1 MSAAGLIESFRR
13 RELSPVEVA
22 EDTLARID
30 AAEPRVNAF
39 VTLTPDLALEQ
50 AAAAE
55 RAHAGGTA
63 GPLAGVPVAIKDLVD
78 VAGVPTSMGSL
89 VHQGEVAETDSPLV
103 ARIRAAGAVMVGKTT
118 TSEYGWK
125 GESGNRVNGPA
136 HNPWR
141 HGLTAGGSSGGAAA
155 AVAAGVVRMAHGGD
169 GAGSIRI
176 PSSFCGVFGLKPTV
190 GLVPAVAGSGL
201 SAQGPI
207 ARTVSDAALL
217 LDAMAGTTHSASL
230 DAGVDGVRAAWSAD
244 LGYAAVEAEVLDV
257 AAAAARRL
265 PELGLVLED
274 ADPGLDDPWPIVDRI
289 WAWNQA
295 QDEDP
300 AKRDLADP
308 GRWDVVEQ
316 GMRMTE
322 ADLVAAHEERAG
334 YTAGMDAF
342 FERYDL
348 LVTPTLPCPP
358 FRAGADQPGW
368 VAGRP
373 TEYLS
378 WTAFTY
384 PFNVTGQPAASVPCG
399 FDGGGLPVGLQIVG
413 RRGEDALVLR
423 AARAFERAFPWSYEG
438 LDLQDAG
445 MHA

>member
-1 MSAAGLIESFRR
+1 MTAAGLIESFRR
-13 RELSPVEVA
+13 RERSPVEVA
-22 EDTLARID
+22 QEALGRID
-30 AAEPRVNAF
+30 AVGARLNAF
-39 VTLTPDLALEQ
+39 VTRTADLALEQ
-50 AAAAE
+50 AAAADS
-55 RAHAGGTA
+55 AHAAGTA
-63 GPLAGVPVAIKDLVD
+63 GPLAGIPVAIKDLVD
-78 VAGVPTSMGSL
+78 IAGVPTSMGSL
-89 VHQGEVAETDSPLV
+89 VHKDEVARADSPLV
-103 ARIRAAGAVMVGKTT
+103 ARIRAAGAVMIGKTT

-141 HGLTAGGSSGGAAA
+141 HGLTAGGSSGGSAA
-155 AVAAGVVRMAHGGD
+155 AVAAGVVRMAQGGD

-176 PSSFCGVFGLKPTV
+176 PASFCGVFGLKPTV
-190 GLVPAVAGSGL
+190 GLVPTVPGSGL

-207 ARTVSDAALL
+207 ARTVADAALL
-217 LDAMAGTTHSASL
+217 LDVMAATSHSASL
-230 DAGVDGVRAAWSAD
+230 EEGVEGVRAAWSAD
-244 LGYAAVEAEVLDV
+244 LGYAAVEADVLDV

-265 PELGLVLED
+265 PELGLRLED
-274 ADPGLDDPWPIVDRI
+274 ADPGLDDPWPIVDPI

-308 GRWDVVEQ
+308 GRWEVVER
-316 GMRMTE
+316 GLRMTA
-322 ADLVAAHEERAG
+322 ADHAAALEEKAR
-334 YTAGMDAF
+334 YTAAMDAF
-342 FERYDL
+342 FEHHDL
-348 LVTPTLPCPP
+348 LVTPTMPCPP

-399 FDGGGLPVGLQIVG
+399 RDSDGLPVGLQIVG

-423 AARAFERAFPWSYEG
+423 AARAFERAFPWSYHG
-438 LDLQDAG
+438 LDLV
-445 MHA
+445 

>member
-1 MSAAGLIESFRR
+1 M
-13 RELSPVEVA
+13 
-22 EDTLARID
+22 
-30 AAEPRVNAF
+30 NAF
-39 VTLTPDLALEQ
+39 VTVTADLALAQ
-50 AAAAE
+50 AAAVD
-55 RAHAGGTA
+55 GGALT

-89 VHQGEVAETDSPLV
+89 VHQGRIADVDAPLV
-103 ARIRAAGAVMVGKTT
+103 ARIRAAGAVIVGKTT

-141 HGLTAGGSSGGAAA
+141 HGLTAGGSSGGSAA
-155 AVAAGVVRMAHGGD
+155 AVAAGVVRMAQGGD

-176 PSSFCGVFGLKPTV
+176 PASFCGVFGLKPTA
-190 GLVPAVAGSGL
+190 GLVPAPAGSGL

-207 ARTVSDAALL
+207 ARTVADGALL
-217 LDAMAGTTHSASL
+217 LDVMAGTSL
-230 DAGVDGVRAAWSAD
+230 SGAVEEGVAGVRAAWSAD
-244 LGYAAVEAEVLDV
+244 LGYAAVEAGVLEV

-265 PELGLVLED
+265 PELGPVLED
-274 ADPGLDDPWPIVDRI
+274 ADPGLEDPWPIVDPI
-289 WAWNQA
+289 WAWTQA

-300 AKRDLADP
+300 EKRDLADP
-308 GRWDVVEQ
+308 GRWQVVER
-316 GMRMTE
+316 GLRMTE
-322 ADLVAAHEERAG
+322 ADHAAALERRARYTVA
-334 YTAGMDAF
+334 MDAF
-342 FERYDL
+342 FGDHDL
-348 LVTPTLPCPP
+348 LVTPTMPCPP

-399 FDGGGLPVGLQIVG
+399 RDRDGLPVGLQIVG

-423 AARAFERAFPWSYEG
+423 AARAFERAFPWSYDG
-438 LDLQDAG
+438 LDLVDNAAG
-445 MHA
+445 

>member
-1 MSAAGLIESFRR
+1 MSTAGLLESFRR
-13 RELSPVEVA
+13 RECSPVELA
-22 EDTLARID
+22 RETLGRID
-30 AAEPRVNAF
+30 AVDARVNAF
-39 VTLTPDLALEQ
+39 VTRTHDLALEQ

-55 RAHAGGTA
+55 HAYGAGMA

-89 VHQGEVAETDSPLV
+89 VHQGRTAAADSPLV
-103 ARIRAAGAVMVGKTT
+103 ARIRAAGAVIVGKTT

-141 HGLTAGGSSGGAAA
+141 HGLTAGGSSGGSAA
-155 AVAAGVVRMAHGGD
+155 AVAAGVVPMAQGGD

-190 GLVPAVAGSGL
+190 GLVPAAASSGL
-201 SAQGPI
+201 SAQGAI
-207 ARTVSDAALL
+207 ARTVADAAML
-217 LDAMAGTTHSASL
+217 LDVMAGTSL
-230 DAGVDGVRAAWSAD
+230 SPSLEEGVEGVRAAWSAD
-244 LGYAAVEAEVLDV
+244 LGYAAVEADVLEV

-265 PELGLVLED
+265 PELGIVLKD
-274 ADPGLDDPWPIVDRI
+274 ADPGLDDPWPIVDPI
-289 WAWNQA
+289 WAWAQA
-295 QDEDP
+295 QGEDP
-300 AKRDLADP
+300 EKRDLADP
-308 GRWDVVEQ
+308 GRWQVVER
-316 GMRMTE
+316 GLRMTE
-322 ADLVAAHEERAG
+322 ADHAAALGERAR
-334 YTAGMDAF
+334 YTAAMDAF
-342 FERYDL
+342 FAGHDL
-348 LVTPTLPCPP
+348 LITPTMPCPP

-399 FDGGGLPVGLQIVG
+399 RDRDGLPVGLQIVG
-413 RRGEDALVLR
+413 RRREDALVLR
-423 AARAFERAFPWSYEG
+423 AARAFERAFPWSYDE
-438 LDLQDAG
+438 LDLV
-445 MHA
+445 

>member
-1 MSAAGLIESFRR
+1 MSAAGLT
-13 RELSPVEVA
+13 RE
-22 EDTLARID
+22 TLARIE
-30 AAEPRVNAF
+30 ATEPAVNAF
-39 VTLTPDLALEQ
+39 VTVTADLALEQ
-50 AAAAE
+50 AALAD
-55 RAHAGGTA
+55 AGGA
-63 GPLAGVPVAIKDLVD
+63 GGPLAGIPVAIKDLVD

-89 VHQGEVAETDSPLV
+89 VHQGRVADADSPLV
-103 ARIRAAGAVMVGKTT
+103 ARIRAAGAAIVGKTT

-141 HGLTAGGSSGGAAA
+141 HGLTAGGSSGGSAA
-155 AVAAGVVRMAHGGD
+155 AVAAGVVRMAQGGD

-176 PSSFCGVFGLKPTV
+176 PASFCGVFGLKPTV
-190 GLVPAVAGSGL
+190 GLVPTVPGSGL

-207 ARTVSDAALL
+207 ARTVADAALL
-217 LDAMAGTTHSASL
+217 LDVMAATSYSASL
-230 DAGVDGVRAAWSAD
+230 EDGVEGVRAAWSAD
-244 LGYAAVEAEVLDV
+244 LGYAAVEADVLEV

-265 PELGLVLED
+265 SELGLQLED
-274 ADPGLDDPWPIVDRI
+274 ADPGLEDPWPIVDPI

-295 QDEDP
+295 QDEDL

-308 GRWDVVEQ
+308 GRWEVVER
-316 GMRMTE
+316 GLRMTA
-322 ADLVAAHEERAG
+322 ADHATALEEKAR
-334 YTAGMDAF
+334 YTAAMDAF
-342 FERYDL
+342 FERHHL
-348 LVTPTLPCPP
+348 LITPTMPCPP

-399 FDGGGLPVGLQIVG
+399 FTKDGLPIGLQIVG
-413 RRGEDALVLR
+413 RRFDDSTVLR
-423 AARAFERAFPWSYEG
+423 ASAAFERARPWAQHRPVLE
-438 LDLQDAG
+438 
-445 MHA
+445 

>member
-1 MSAAGLIESFRR
+1 MSAADLTRD
-13 RELSPVEVA
+13 A
-22 EDTLARID
+22 LARIE
-30 AAEPRVNAF
+30 ATEPALNAF
-39 VTLTPDLALEQ
+39 VTVTADLALKQ
-50 AAAAE
+50 AAAAD
-55 RAHAGGTA
+55 AGTA
-63 GPLAGVPVAIKDLVD
+63 GGPLAGVPVAIKDLVD

-89 VHQGEVAETDSPLV
+89 VHQGRVPDADSPLV
-103 ARIRAAGAVMVGKTT
+103 ARIRAAGAVMIGKTT

-141 HGLTAGGSSGGAAA
+141 HGLTAGGSSGGSAA
-155 AVAAGVVRMAHGGD
+155 AVAAGVVRMAQGGD

-176 PSSFCGVFGLKPTV
+176 PASFCGVFGLKPTV
-190 GLVPAVAGSGL
+190 GLVPTVPGSGL

-207 ARTVSDAALL
+207 ARTVADAALL
-217 LDAMAGTTHSASL
+217 LDVMAATSHSASL
-230 DAGVDGVRAAWSAD
+230 EEGVEGVRAAWSAD
-244 LGYAAVEAEVLDV
+244 LGYAAVEADVLDV

-265 PELGLVLED
+265 PELGLRLED
-274 ADPGLDDPWPIVDRI
+274 ADPGLDDPWPIVDPI

-308 GRWDVVEQ
+308 GRWEVVER
-316 GMRMTE
+316 GLRMTA
-322 ADLVAAHEERAG
+322 ADHAAALEEKAR
-334 YTAGMDAF
+334 YTAAMDAF
-342 FERYDL
+342 FERHDL
-348 LVTPTLPCPP
+348 LVTPTMPCPP

-399 FDGGGLPVGLQIVG
+399 RDSDGLPVGLQIVG

-423 AARAFERAFPWSYEG
+423 AARAFERAFPWSYDG
-438 LDLQDAG
+438 LDLV
-445 MHA
+445 

>member
-1 MSAAGLIESFRR
+1 VRAALDRLE
-13 RELSPVEVA
+13 
-22 EDTLARID
+22 
-30 AAEPRVNAF
+30 AAEPAINAF
-39 VTLTPDLALEQ
+39 VTVTRDLAITQ
-50 AAAAE
+50 AAAVDAG
-55 RAHAGGTA
+55 RANGR
-63 GPLAGVPVAIKDLVD
+63 LAGVPVAIKDLVD

-89 VHQGEVAETDSPLV
+89 VHKDDVAQADSPLV

-141 HGLTAGGSSGGAAA
+141 RGLTAGGSSGGSAA
-155 AVAAGVVRMAHGGD
+155 AVAAGVVRMAQGGD

-176 PSSFCGVFGLKPTV
+176 PASFCGVFGIKPTV
-190 GLVPAVAGSGL
+190 GLVPTAAGSGL

-207 ARTVSDAALL
+207 ARTVADAALL
-217 LDAMAGTTHSASL
+217 LDVMAATSLSESL
-230 DAGVDGVRAAWSAD
+230 DDGVQGVRAAWSSD
-244 LGYAAVEAEVLDV
+244 LGYAAVEAGVLEV

-265 PELGLVLED
+265 PDLGMELED
-274 ADPGLDDPWPIVDRI
+274 ADPGLADPWPIVDAI

-295 QDEDP
+295 QNEDP
-300 AKRDLADP
+300 AFADLADP
-308 GRWDVVEQ
+308 GRWHVVER
-316 GMRMTE
+316 GLRMAE
-322 ADLVAAHEERAG
+322 ADLADAHEARER

-342 FERYDL
+342 FQAYDL
-348 LVTPTLPCPP
+348 LVTPTMPCPP
-358 FRAGADQPGW
+358 FTAGADQPGW

-399 FDGGGLPVGLQIVG
+399 LDAEGLPVGLQLVG

-423 AARAFERAFPWSYEG
+423 AARAFERAFPWSYDGVG
-438 LDLQDAG
+438 LGERGA
-445 MHA
+445 HA

>member
-1 MSAAGLIESFRR
+1 MIEGFRS
-13 RELSPVEVA
+13 RERSPAEVA
-22 EDTLARID
+22 REALGRIEETE
-30 AAEPRVNAF
+30 ARVNAF
-39 VTLTPDLALEQ
+39 VTVTDDLARAQ
-50 AAAAE
+50 AVAAE
-55 RAHAGGTA
+55 RAYAVGTA
-63 GPLAGVPVAIKDLVD
+63 GALEGIPVAIKDLVD

-89 VHQGEVAETDSPLV
+89 VHQGRVVEADSPLV
-103 ARIRAAGAVMVGKTT
+103 ARIRAAGAVIVGKTT

-141 HGLTAGGSSGGAAA
+141 HGLTAGGSSGGSAA
-155 AVAAGVVRMAHGGD
+155 AVAAGVVRMAQGGD

-176 PSSFCGVFGLKPTV
+176 PASFCGVFGLKPTV
-190 GLVPAVAGSGL
+190 GVVPTVPGSGL

-207 ARTVSDAALL
+207 ARTVADAALL
-217 LDAMAGTTHSASL
+217 CDVMAATSHSASL
-230 DAGVDGVRAAWSAD
+230 DDGIDGVRAAWSAD
-244 LGYAAVEAEVLDV
+244 LGYAAVEADVLEV

-265 PELGLVLED
+265 PELGLELED
-274 ADPGLDDPWPIVDRI
+274 ADPGLDDPWPIVDAI

-308 GRWDVVEQ
+308 GRWEVVER
-316 GMRMTE
+316 GLRMTA
-322 ADLVAAHEERAG
+322 ADHAAALEEKAR
-334 YTAGMDAF
+334 YTAAMDAF
-342 FERYDL
+342 FERHDL
-348 LVTPTLPCPP
+348 LVTPTMPCPP

-399 FDGGGLPVGLQIVG
+399 RDSDGLPVGLQIVG

-423 AARAFERAFPWSYEG
+423 AARAFERAFPWSYDG
-438 LDLQDAG
+438 LDLV
-445 MHA
+445 

>member
-1 MSAAGLIESFRR
+1 VSAAGLIESFRR
-13 RELSPVEVA
+13 RERSPVEVA
-22 EDTLARID
+22 REALGVLEAVD
-30 AAEPRVNAF
+30 ARVNAF
-39 VTLTPDLALEQ
+39 VTRTPDLALEQ
-50 AAAAE
+50 AAAAG
-55 RAHAGGTA
+55 RAHAAGEA
-63 GPLAGVPVAIKDLVD
+63 GPLAGVPVAIKDLID

-89 VHQGEVAETDSPLV
+89 VHQGCVAEADSPLV
-103 ARIRAAGAVMVGKTT
+103 ARIRAAGAVIVGKTT

-141 HGLTAGGSSGGAAA
+141 HGLTAGGSSGGSAA
-155 AVAAGVVRMAHGGD
+155 AVAAGVVRMAQGGD

-190 GLVPAVAGSGL
+190 GLVPTVPGSGL

-217 LDAMAGTTHSASL
+217 LDVMAETSYAGDL
-230 DAGVDGVRAAWSAD
+230 DAGVAGMRAAWSAD
-244 LGYAAVEAEVLDV
+244 LGYAAVERDVLDV

-265 PELGLVLED
+265 RELGIAVED
-274 ADPGLDDPWPIVDRI
+274 ADPGLADPWPIVDAI

-308 GRWDVVEQ
+308 GRWEVVER
-316 GMRMTE
+316 GMRMHE
-322 ADLVAAHEERAG
+322 ADLAAAHDERTR
-334 YTAGMDAF
+334 YTAAMDGF
-342 FERYDL
+342 FEPYDL

-358 FRAGADQPGW
+358 FTAGADQPGW

-399 FDGGGLPVGLQIVG
+399 FDPDGLPVGLQIVG
-413 RRGEDALVLR
+413 RRGEDGLVLR
-423 AARAFERAFPWSYEG
+423 AARAFERAFPWSYDG
-438 LDLQDAG
+438 LDMVESTQDG
-445 MHA
+445 

>member
-1 MSAAGLIESFRR
+1 VHPGVAA
-13 RELSPVEVA
+13 RE
-22 EDTLARID
+22 ARAALGRLE
-30 AAEPRVNAF
+30 AAEPAVNAF
-39 VTLTPDLALEQ
+39 VTVTPDLALAQ
-50 AAAAE
+50 AEAVDAGAA
-55 RAHAGGTA
+55 T
-63 GPLAGVPVAIKDLVD
+63 GPLAGIPVAIKDLVD

-89 VHQGEVAETDSPLV
+89 VHQGRVAEADSPLV
-103 ARIRAAGAVMVGKTT
+103 ARIRAAGAVIVGKTT

-141 HGLTAGGSSGGAAA
+141 HGLTAGGSSGGSAA
-155 AVAAGVVRMAHGGD
+155 AVAAGVVRMAQGGD

-176 PSSFCGVFGLKPTV
+176 PASFCGVFGLKPTV
-190 GLVPAVAGSGL
+190 GLVPTVPGSGL

-207 ARTVSDAALL
+207 ARKVADAALL
-217 LDAMAGTTHSASL
+217 LDVMAATSYSASL
-230 DAGVDGVRAAWSAD
+230 DDGVEGVSAAWSAD
-244 LGYAAVEAEVLDV
+244 LGYAAVEADVLEV
-257 AAAAARRL
+257 AAATARRL
-265 PELGLVLED
+265 PELGLLLED
-274 ADPGLDDPWPIVDRI
+274 ADPGLDDPWPIVDPI

-308 GRWDVVEQ
+308 GRWEVVER
-316 GMRMTE
+316 GLRMTA
-322 ADLVAAHEERAG
+322 ADHAAALEGKARYA
-334 YTAGMDAF
+334 AAMDAF
-342 FERYDL
+342 FESHDL
-348 LVTPTLPCPP
+348 LITPTMPCPP

-399 FDGGGLPVGLQIVG
+399 RDSDGLPVGLQIVG
-413 RRGEDALVLR
+413 RRSEDALVLR
-423 AARAFERAFPWSYEG
+423 AARAFERAFPWSYDG
-438 LDLQDAG
+438 LDLV
-445 MHA
+445 

>member
-1 MSAAGLIESFRR
+1 VTTAGLIESFRR
-13 RELSPVEVA
+13 RERSPVEVA
-22 EDTLARID
+22 EETLARIEAVD
-30 AAEPRVNAF
+30 SRVNAF
-39 VTLTPDLALEQ
+39 VTPTPELALQQ

-55 RAHAGGTA
+55 QAHAAGAG
-63 GPLAGVPVAIKDLVD
+63 GPLAGVPVAIKDLVH

-89 VHQGEVAETDSPLV
+89 VHKDEVAAEDSPLV

-141 HGLTAGGSSGGAAA
+141 HGLTAGGSSGGSAA
-155 AVAAGVVRMAHGGD
+155 AVAAGVVRMAQGGD

-176 PSSFCGVFGLKPTV
+176 PSSFCGVFGLKPTL
-190 GLVPAVAGSGL
+190 GLVPTVPGSGL

-207 ARTVSDAALL
+207 ARTVADAALL
-217 LDAMAGTTHSASL
+217 LDVMAATSL
-230 DAGVDGVRAAWSAD
+230 SETLEDGVDGVRAAWSPD
-244 LGYAAVEAEVLDV
+244 LGYAAVERDVLDV

-265 PELGLVLED
+265 PELGIAVED
-274 ADPGLDDPWPIVDRI
+274 DHPDLADPWPIVDRI

-300 AKRDLADP
+300 ALAHLADP
-308 GRWDVVEQ
+308 GRWEVVEQ
-316 GMRMTE
+316 GMRMSE
-322 ADLVAAHEERAG
+322 ADHAAAQEERAG
-334 YTAGMDAF
+334 YAEAMDRF
-342 FERYDL
+342 FERHDL
-348 LVTPTLPCPP
+348 LVTPTMPCPP
-358 FRAGADQPGW
+358 FTAGADQPGW
-368 VAGRP
+368 VAGQP

-399 FDGGGLPVGLQIVG
+399 RDPEGLPVGLQIVG

-423 AARAFERAFPWSYEG
+423 AARAFERAFPWSFDG
-438 LDLQDAG
+438 LDLVG
-445 MHA
+445 STSHG

>member
-1 MSAAGLIESFRR
+1 MTTAGLIESFRR
-13 RELSPVEVA
+13 RERSPVEVA
-22 EDTLARID
+22 RGTIERIEAVD
-30 AAEPRVNAF
+30 GRLNAF
-39 VTLTPDLALEQ
+39 VTPTPDLALAQ

-55 RAHAGGTA
+55 RAHAAGTA
-63 GPLAGVPVAIKDLVD
+63 GPLAGVPIAIKDLVD

-89 VHQGEVAETDSPLV
+89 VHMGVVAQTDSPLV
-103 ARIRAAGAVMVGKTT
+103 ARIRAAGAAMVGKTT

-176 PSSFCGVFGLKPTV
+176 PASFCGVFGLKPTV
-190 GLVPAVAGSGL
+190 GLVPAPAGSGL
-201 SAQGPI
+201 SSQGPI
-207 ARTVSDAALL
+207 ARTVADAALL
-217 LDAMAGTTHSASL
+217 LDVMAATSFSEAL
-230 DAGVDGVRAAWSAD
+230 EDGVEGVRAAWSAD

-257 AAAAARRL
+257 AAEAARRL

-274 ADPGLDDPWPIVDRI
+274 ADPGLGDPWPIVDRI

-308 GRWDVVEQ
+308 GRWEVVEQ

-322 ADLVAAHEERAG
+322 ADLGAAHEERAR

-384 PFNVTGQPAASVPCG
+384 PFNVSGQPAASVPCG
-399 FDGGGLPVGLQIVG
+399 FDAGGLPVGLQIVG
-413 RRGEDALVLR
+413 RRGEDGLVLR
-423 AARAFERAFPWSYEG
+423 AARAFERAFPWSYDG
-438 LDLQDAG
+438 LDLI
-445 MHA
+445 

>member
-1 MSAAGLIESFRR
+1 MTAAGLIESFRSHER
-13 RELSPVEVA
+13 SPVEVA
-22 EDTLARID
+22 REALERIEALDTRL
-30 AAEPRVNAF
+30 NAF
-39 VTLTPDLALEQ
+39 VTRDSRPRP
-50 AAAAE
+50 
-55 RAHAGGTA
+55 RAGCRGGARPRRRTA
-63 GPLAGVPVAIKDLVD
+63 GPLAGIPVAIKDLVD

-89 VHQGEVAETDSPLV
+89 VHQGEIADADSPLV
-103 ARIRAAGAVMVGKTT
+103 ARIRAAGAVIVGKTT

-141 HGLTAGGSSGGAAA
+141 HGLTAGGSSGGSAA
-155 AVAAGVVRMAHGGD
+155 AVAAGVVGMAQGGD

-176 PSSFCGVFGLKPTV
+176 PASFCGVFGLKPTV
-190 GLVPAVAGSGL
+190 GLVPTVPGSGL

-207 ARTVSDAALL
+207 ARTVADAALL
-217 LDAMAGTTHSASL
+217 LDVMAATSL
-230 DAGVDGVRAAWSAD
+230 SSSIDEGVEGVRAAWSAD
-244 LGYAAVEAEVLDV
+244 LGYAAVEAGVLEV

-274 ADPGLDDPWPIVDRI
+274 ADPGLDDPWPIVDPI

-295 QDEDP
+295 QGEDP

-308 GRWDVVEQ
+308 GRWQVVER
-316 GMRMTE
+316 GLRMTE
-322 ADLVAAHEERAG
+322 ADLAAAHEARG
-334 YTAGMDAF
+334 RYTAAMDAF
-342 FERYDL
+342 FERHDL
-348 LVTPTLPCPP
+348 LVTPTMPCPP

-399 FDGGGLPVGLQIVG
+399 RDRDGLPVGLQIVG

-423 AARAFERAFPWSYEG
+423 AARAFERAFPWSYDG
-438 LDLQDAG
+438 LDLV
-445 MHA
+445 

>member
-1 MSAAGLIESFRR
+1 VRAGLA
-13 RELSPVEVA
+13 VE
-22 EDTLARID
+22 EARAALD
-30 AAEPRVNAF
+30 RLQAAEPAVNAF
-39 VTLTPDLALEQ
+39 VTVTADLALAQ
-50 AAAAE
+50 AAAVD
-55 RAHAGGTA
+55 AGAAT
-63 GPLAGVPVAIKDLVD
+63 GPLAGIPVAIKDLVD

-89 VHQGEVAETDSPLV
+89 VHQGEIADADTPLV
-103 ARIRAAGAVMVGKTT
+103 ARIRAAGAVIVGKTT

-141 HGLTAGGSSGGAAA
+141 HGLTAGGSSGGSAA
-155 AVAAGVVRMAHGGD
+155 AVAAGVVRMAQGGD

-176 PSSFCGVFGLKPTV
+176 PASFCGVFGLKPTV
-190 GLVPAVAGSGL
+190 GLVPAAAGSGL

-207 ARTVSDAALL
+207 ARTVADAALL
-217 LDAMAGTTHSASL
+217 LDVMAATSL
-230 DAGVDGVRAAWSAD
+230 SGSLEGGIEGVRAAWSAD
-244 LGYAAVEAEVLDV
+244 LGYAAVEAGILEV

-274 ADPGLDDPWPIVDRI
+274 ADPGLDDPWPIVDPI

-308 GRWDVVEQ
+308 GRWQVVER
-316 GMRMTE
+316 GLRMTE
-322 ADLVAAHEERAG
+322 ADLAAALEERER
-334 YTAGMDAF
+334 YTAAMDAF
-342 FERYDL
+342 FGHHDL
-348 LVTPTLPCPP
+348 LVTPTMPCPP

-399 FDGGGLPVGLQIVG
+399 RDRDGLPIGLQIVG

-423 AARAFERAFPWSYEG
+423 AARAFERAFPWSYDG
-438 LDLQDAG
+438 LDLVSAG
-445 MHA
+445 LST

>member
-1 MSAAGLIESFRR
+1 VSAAGLT
-13 RELSPVEVA
+13 RE
-22 EDTLARID
+22 TLARIE
-30 AAEPRVNAF
+30 ATEPAVNAF
-39 VTLTPDLALEQ
+39 VTVTADLALEQ
-50 AAAAE
+50 AALAD
-55 RAHAGGTA
+55 AGGA
-63 GPLAGVPVAIKDLVD
+63 GGPLAGIPVAIKDLVD

-89 VHQGEVAETDSPLV
+89 VHQGRVADADSPLV
-103 ARIRAAGAVMVGKTT
+103 ARIRAAGAVIVGKTT

-141 HGLTAGGSSGGAAA
+141 HGLTAGGSSGGSAA
-155 AVAAGVVRMAHGGD
+155 AVAAGVVRMAQGGD

-176 PSSFCGVFGLKPTV
+176 PASFCGVFGLKPTV
-190 GLVPAVAGSGL
+190 GLVPTVPGSGL

-207 ARTVSDAALL
+207 ARTVADAALL
-217 LDAMAGTTHSASL
+217 LDVMAATSYSASL
-230 DAGVDGVRAAWSAD
+230 EDGVEGVRAAWSAD
-244 LGYAAVEAEVLDV
+244 LGYAAVEADVLEV

-265 PELGLVLED
+265 SELGLQLED
-274 ADPGLDDPWPIVDRI
+274 ADPGLEDPWPIVDPI

-295 QDEDP
+295 QDEDL

-308 GRWDVVEQ
+308 GRWEVVER
-316 GMRMTE
+316 GLRMTA
-322 ADLVAAHEERAG
+322 ADHATALEEKAR
-334 YTAGMDAF
+334 YTAAMDAF
-342 FERYDL
+342 FERHHL
-348 LVTPTLPCPP
+348 LITPTMPCPP

-399 FDGGGLPVGLQIVG
+399 RDSDGLPVGLQIVG

-423 AARAFERAFPWSYEG
+423 AARAFERAFPWSYDG
-438 LDLQDAG
+438 LDLV
-445 MHA
+445 

>member
-1 MSAAGLIESFRR
+1 MTTAGLIESFRR
-13 RELSPVEVA
+13 RERSPVEVA
-22 EDTLARID
+22 RGTIERIEAVD
-30 AAEPRVNAF
+30 GRLNAF
-39 VTLTPDLALEQ
+39 VTPTPDLALAQ

-55 RAHAGGTA
+55 RAHAAGTA
-63 GPLAGVPVAIKDLVD
+63 GPLAGVPIAIKDLVD

-89 VHQGEVAETDSPLV
+89 VHMGVVAQTDSPLV
-103 ARIRAAGAVMVGKTT
+103 ARIRAAGAAMVGKTT

-176 PSSFCGVFGLKPTV
+176 PASFCGVFGLKPTV
-190 GLVPAVAGSGL
+190 GLVPAPAGSGL
-201 SAQGPI
+201 SSQGPI
-207 ARTVSDAALL
+207 ARTVADAALL
-217 LDAMAGTTHSASL
+217 LDVMAATSFSEAL
-230 DAGVDGVRAAWSAD
+230 EDGVEGVRAAWSAD

-257 AAAAARRL
+257 AAEAARRL

-274 ADPGLDDPWPIVDRI
+274 ADPGLGDPWPIVDRI

-308 GRWDVVEQ
+308 GRWEVVEQ

-322 ADLVAAHEERAG
+322 SDLGAAHEERAR

-384 PFNVTGQPAASVPCG
+384 PFNVSGQPAASVPCG
-399 FDGGGLPVGLQIVG
+399 FDAGGLPVGLQIVG
-413 RRGEDALVLR
+413 RRGEDGLVLR
-423 AARAFERAFPWSYEG
+423 AARAFERAFPWSYDG
-438 LDLQDAG
+438 LDLV
-445 MHA
+445 

>member
-1 MSAAGLIESFRR
+1 MTTAGLIESFLSHER
-13 RELSPVEVA
+13 SPVEVA
-22 EDTLARID
+22 REALERIEALEARL
-30 AAEPRVNAF
+30 NAF
-39 VTLTPDLALEQ
+39 VTRTPDLALGQ
-50 AAAAE
+50 AEGAVRAYAAE
-55 RAHAGGTA
+55 TA
-63 GPLAGVPVAIKDLVD
+63 GPLAGIPIAIKDLVD

-89 VHQGEVAETDSPLV
+89 VHRGEIAGADSPLV
-103 ARIRAAGAVMVGKTT
+103 ARIRAAGAVIVGKTT

-141 HGLTAGGSSGGAAA
+141 HGLTAGGSSGGSAA
-155 AVAAGVVRMAHGGD
+155 AVAAGAVGMAQGGD

-176 PSSFCGVFGLKPTV
+176 PASFCGVFGLKPTI
-190 GLVPAVAGSGL
+190 GLVPTAAGSGL

-207 ARTVSDAALL
+207 ARTVADAALL
-217 LDAMAGTTHSASL
+217 LDVMAETSL
-230 DAGVDGVRAAWSAD
+230 SSSIDEGVEGVRAAWSAD
-244 LGYAAVEAEVLDV
+244 LGYAAVEAGVLDV

-274 ADPGLDDPWPIVDRI
+274 VDPGLDDPWPIVDPI

-295 QDEDP
+295 QGEDP
-300 AKRDLADP
+300 DKRDLADP
-308 GRWDVVEQ
+308 GRWQVVER
-316 GMRMTE
+316 GLRMSE
-322 ADLVAAHEERAG
+322 ADLAAAHEARG
-334 YTAGMDAF
+334 SYTAAMDAF
-342 FERYDL
+342 FERHDL
-348 LVTPTLPCPP
+348 LVTPTMPCPP

-399 FDGGGLPVGLQIVG
+399 HDRDGLPVGLQIVG

-423 AARAFERAFPWSYEG
+423 AARAFERAFPWSYSG
-438 LDLQDAG
+438 LDLV
-445 MHA
+445 

>member
-1 MSAAGLIESFRR
+1 MSAAGLT
-13 RELSPVEVA
+13 RE
-22 EDTLARID
+22 TLARIE
-30 AAEPRVNAF
+30 ATEPAVNAF
-39 VTLTPDLALEQ
+39 VTVTADLALEQ
-50 AAAAE
+50 AALAD
-55 RAHAGGTA
+55 AGGA
-63 GPLAGVPVAIKDLVD
+63 GGPLAGIPVAIKDLVD

-89 VHQGEVAETDSPLV
+89 VHQGRVADADSPLV
-103 ARIRAAGAVMVGKTT
+103 ARIRAAGAAIVGKTT

-141 HGLTAGGSSGGAAA
+141 HGLTAGGSSGGSAA
-155 AVAAGVVRMAHGGD
+155 AVAAGVVRMAQGGD

-176 PSSFCGVFGLKPTV
+176 PASFCGVFGLKPTV
-190 GLVPAVAGSGL
+190 GLVPTVPGSGL

-207 ARTVSDAALL
+207 ARTVADAALL
-217 LDAMAGTTHSASL
+217 LDVMAATSYSASL
-230 DAGVDGVRAAWSAD
+230 EDGVEGVRAAWSAD
-244 LGYAAVEAEVLDV
+244 LGYAAVEADVLEV

-265 PELGLVLED
+265 SELGLQLED
-274 ADPGLDDPWPIVDRI
+274 ADPGLEDPWPIVDPI

-295 QDEDP
+295 QDEDL

-308 GRWDVVEQ
+308 GRWEVVER
-316 GMRMTE
+316 GLRMTA
-322 ADLVAAHEERAG
+322 ADHATALEEKAR
-334 YTAGMDAF
+334 YTAAMDAF
-342 FERYDL
+342 FERHHL
-348 LVTPTLPCPP
+348 LITPTMPCPP

-384 PFNVTGQPAASVPCG
+384 PFNVTCQPAASVPCG
-399 FDGGGLPVGLQIVG
+399 RDSDGLPVGLQIVG

-423 AARAFERAFPWSYEG
+423 AARAFERAFPWSYDG
-438 LDLQDAG
+438 LDLV
-445 MHA
+445 

>member
-1 MSAAGLIESFRR
+1 MTTAGLIESFRSHER
-13 RELSPVEVA
+13 SPVDVA
-22 EDTLARID
+22 HEALERIEALDARL
-30 AAEPRVNAF
+30 NAF
-39 VTLTPDLALEQ
+39 VTRTPDLALGQ
-50 AAAAE
+50 AAEAD
-55 RAHAGGTA
+55 RAHAAETA
-63 GPLAGVPVAIKDLVD
+63 GRLTGIPIAIKDLVD

-89 VHQGEVAETDSPLV
+89 VHRGEIAAADSPLV
-103 ARIRAAGAVMVGKTT
+103 ARIRAAGAVIVGKTT

-141 HGLTAGGSSGGAAA
+141 HGLTAGGSSGGSAA
-155 AVAAGVVRMAHGGD
+155 AVAAGVVGMAQGGD

-176 PSSFCGVFGLKPTV
+176 PASFCGVFGLKPTI
-190 GLVPAVAGSGL
+190 GLVPTAAGSGL

-207 ARTVSDAALL
+207 ARTVADAALL
-217 LDAMAGTTHSASL
+217 LDVMAETSL
-230 DAGVDGVRAAWSAD
+230 SSSIDEGVEGVRAAWTAD
-244 LGYAAVEAEVLDV
+244 LGYAAVEAGVLEV

-274 ADPGLDDPWPIVDRI
+274 ADPGLDDPWPIVDPI

-295 QDEDP
+295 QGEDP
-300 AKRDLADP
+300 DKRDLADP
-308 GRWDVVEQ
+308 GRWQVVER
-316 GMRMTE
+316 GLRMTE
-322 ADLVAAHEERAG
+322 ADLAAAHEARG
-334 YTAGMDAF
+334 RYTAAMDAF
-342 FERYDL
+342 FERHDL
-348 LVTPTLPCPP
+348 LVTPTMPCPP

-399 FDGGGLPVGLQIVG
+399 HDRDGLPVGLQIVG

-423 AARAFERAFPWSYEG
+423 AARAFERAFPWSYDG
-438 LDLQDAG
+438 LDLV
-445 MHA
+445 

>member
-1 MSAAGLIESFRR
+1 VSAAGLT
-13 RELSPVEVA
+13 RE
-22 EDTLARID
+22 TLARIE
-30 AAEPRVNAF
+30 ATEPAVNAF
-39 VTLTPDLALEQ
+39 VTVTADLALEQ
-50 AAAAE
+50 AALAD
-55 RAHAGGTA
+55 AGGA
-63 GPLAGVPVAIKDLVD
+63 GGPLAGIPVAIKDLVD

-89 VHQGEVAETDSPLV
+89 VHQGRVADADSPLV
-103 ARIRAAGAVMVGKTT
+103 ARIRAAGAAIVGKTT

-125 GESGNRVNGPA
+125 GESGNRVNGPT

-141 HGLTAGGSSGGAAA
+141 HGLTAGGSSGGSAA
-155 AVAAGVVRMAHGGD
+155 AVAAGVVRMAQGGD

-176 PSSFCGVFGLKPTV
+176 PASFCGVFGLKPTV
-190 GLVPAVAGSGL
+190 GLVPTVPGSGL

-207 ARTVSDAALL
+207 ARTVADAALL
-217 LDAMAGTTHSASL
+217 LDVMAATSYSASL
-230 DAGVDGVRAAWSAD
+230 EDGVEGVRAAWSAD
-244 LGYAAVEAEVLDV
+244 LGYAAVEADVLEV

-265 PELGLVLED
+265 SELGLQLED
-274 ADPGLDDPWPIVDRI
+274 ADPGLEDPWPIVDPI

-295 QDEDP
+295 QDEDL

-308 GRWDVVEQ
+308 GRWEVVER
-316 GMRMTE
+316 GLRMTA
-322 ADLVAAHEERAG
+322 ADHATALEEKAR
-334 YTAGMDAF
+334 YTAAMDAF
-342 FERYDL
+342 FERHHL
-348 LVTPTLPCPP
+348 LVTPTMPCPP

-399 FDGGGLPVGLQIVG
+399 RDSDGLPVGLQIVG

-423 AARAFERAFPWSYEG
+423 AARAFERAFPWSYDG
-438 LDLQDAG
+438 LDLV
-445 MHA
+445 

>member
-1 MSAAGLIESFRR
+1 MSAAGLT
-13 RELSPVEVA
+13 RE
-22 EDTLARID
+22 TLARIE
-30 AAEPRVNAF
+30 ATEPAVNAF
-39 VTLTPDLALEQ
+39 VTVTADLALEQ
-50 AAAAE
+50 AALAD
-55 RAHAGGTA
+55 AGGA
-63 GPLAGVPVAIKDLVD
+63 GGPLAGIPVAIKDLVD

-89 VHQGEVAETDSPLV
+89 VHQGRVADADSPLV
-103 ARIRAAGAVMVGKTT
+103 ARIRAAGAAIVGKTT

-141 HGLTAGGSSGGAAA
+141 HGLTAGGSSGGSAA
-155 AVAAGVVRMAHGGD
+155 AVAAGVVRMAQGGD

-176 PSSFCGVFGLKPTV
+176 PASFCGVFGLKPTV
-190 GLVPAVAGSGL
+190 GLVPTVPGSGL

-207 ARTVSDAALL
+207 ARTVADAALL
-217 LDAMAGTTHSASL
+217 LDVMAATSYSASL
-230 DAGVDGVRAAWSAD
+230 EDGVEGVRAAWSAD
-244 LGYAAVEAEVLDV
+244 LGYAAVEADVLEV

-265 PELGLVLED
+265 SELGLQLED
-274 ADPGLDDPWPIVDRI
+274 ADPGLEDPWPIVDPI

-295 QDEDP
+295 QDEDL

-308 GRWDVVEQ
+308 GRWEVVER
-316 GMRMTE
+316 GLRMTA
-322 ADLVAAHEERAG
+322 ADHATALEEKAR
-334 YTAGMDAF
+334 YTAAMDAF
-342 FERYDL
+342 FERHHL
-348 LVTPTLPCPP
+348 LITPTMPCPP

-399 FDGGGLPVGLQIVG
+399 RDSDGLPVGLQIVG

-423 AARAFERAFPWSYEG
+423 AARAFERAFPWSYDG
-438 LDLQDAG
+438 LDLV
-445 MHA
+445 

>member
-1 MSAAGLIESFRR
+1 VSAAGLT
-13 RELSPVEVA
+13 RE
-22 EDTLARID
+22 TLARIE
-30 AAEPRVNAF
+30 ATEPAVNAF
-39 VTLTPDLALEQ
+39 VTVTADLALEQ
-50 AAAAE
+50 AALAD
-55 RAHAGGTA
+55 AGGA
-63 GPLAGVPVAIKDLVD
+63 GGPLAGIPVAIKDLVD

-89 VHQGEVAETDSPLV
+89 VHQGRVADADSPLV
-103 ARIRAAGAVMVGKTT
+103 ARIRAAGAAIVGKTT

-141 HGLTAGGSSGGAAA
+141 HGLTAGGSSGGSAA
-155 AVAAGVVRMAHGGD
+155 AVAAGVVRMAQGGD

-176 PSSFCGVFGLKPTV
+176 PASFCGVFGLKPTV
-190 GLVPAVAGSGL
+190 GLVPTVPGSGL

-207 ARTVSDAALL
+207 ARTVADAALL
-217 LDAMAGTTHSASL
+217 LDVMAATSYSASL
-230 DAGVDGVRAAWSAD
+230 EDGVEGVRAAWSAD
-244 LGYAAVEAEVLDV
+244 LGYAAVEADVLEV

-265 PELGLVLED
+265 SELGLQLED
-274 ADPGLDDPWPIVDRI
+274 ADPGLEDPWPIVDPI

-295 QDEDP
+295 QDEDL

-308 GRWDVVEQ
+308 GRWEVVER
-316 GMRMTE
+316 GLRMTA
-322 ADLVAAHEERAG
+322 ADHATALEEKAR
-334 YTAGMDAF
+334 YTAAMDAF
-342 FERYDL
+342 FERHHL
-348 LVTPTLPCPP
+348 LITPTMPCPP

-399 FDGGGLPVGLQIVG
+399 RDSDGLPVGLQIVG

-423 AARAFERAFPWSYEG
+423 AARAFERAFPWSYDG
-438 LDLQDAG
+438 LDLV
-445 MHA
+445 

>member
-1 MSAAGLIESFRR
+1 VRAGLA
-13 RELSPVEVA
+13 VE
-22 EDTLARID
+22 EARAALD
-30 AAEPRVNAF
+30 RLQAAEPAVNAF
-39 VTLTPDLALEQ
+39 VTVTADLALAQ
-50 AAAAE
+50 AAAVD
-55 RAHAGGTA
+55 AGAAT
-63 GPLAGVPVAIKDLVD
+63 GPLAGIPVAIKDLVD

-89 VHQGEVAETDSPLV
+89 VHQGEVADADTPLV
-103 ARIRAAGAVMVGKTT
+103 ARIRAAGAVIVGKTT

-141 HGLTAGGSSGGAAA
+141 HGLTAGGSSGGSAA
-155 AVAAGVVRMAHGGD
+155 AVATGVVRMAHGGD

-176 PSSFCGVFGLKPTV
+176 PASFCGVFGLKPTV

-207 ARTVSDAALL
+207 ARTVADAALL
-217 LDAMAGTTHSASL
+217 LDVMAATSL
-230 DAGVDGVRAAWSAD
+230 AGSLEDGVEGVRAAWSAD
-244 LGYAAVEAEVLDV
+244 LGYAAVEAGILEV

-274 ADPGLDDPWPIVDRI
+274 ADPGLDDPWPIVDPI

-308 GRWDVVEQ
+308 GRWQVVER
-316 GMRMTE
+316 GLRMTE
-322 ADLVAAHEERAG
+322 ADLAAALEERER
-334 YTAGMDAF
+334 YTAAMDAF
-342 FERYDL
+342 FEHHDL
-348 LVTPTLPCPP
+348 LVTPAMPCPP
-358 FRAGADQPGW
+358 FQAGADQPGW

-399 FDGGGLPVGLQIVG
+399 RDRDGLPIGLQIVG

-423 AARAFERAFPWSYEG
+423 AARAFERAFPWSYDG
-438 LDLQDAG
+438 LDLV
-445 MHA
+445 

>member
-1 MSAAGLIESFRR
+1 VSAAGLTHE
-13 RELSPVEVA
+13 
-22 EDTLARID
+22 TLARIE
-30 AAEPRVNAF
+30 ATEPAVNAF
-39 VTLTPDLALEQ
+39 VTVTPDLALAQ
-50 AAAAE
+50 AEAVD
-55 RAHAGGTA
+55 AGAVT
-63 GPLAGVPVAIKDLVD
+63 GPLAGIPVAIKDLVD

-89 VHQGEVAETDSPLV
+89 VHQGRVAEADSPLV
-103 ARIRAAGAVMVGKTT
+103 ARIRAAGAVIVGKTT

-141 HGLTAGGSSGGAAA
+141 HGLTAGGSSGGSAA
-155 AVAAGVVRMAHGGD
+155 AVAAGVVRMAQGGD

-176 PSSFCGVFGLKPTV
+176 PASFCGVFGLKPTV
-190 GLVPAVAGSGL
+190 GLVPTVPGSGL

-207 ARTVSDAALL
+207 ARTVADAALL
-217 LDAMAGTTHSASL
+217 LDVMAATSYSASL
-230 DAGVDGVRAAWSAD
+230 DDGVDGVRAAWSAD
-244 LGYAAVEAEVLDV
+244 LGYAAVEADVLEV

-265 PELGLVLED
+265 PELGLLLED
-274 ADPGLDDPWPIVDRI
+274 AAPGLDDPWPIVDPI
-289 WAWNQA
+289 WAWSQA

-308 GRWDVVEQ
+308 GRWEVVER
-316 GMRMTE
+316 GLRMTD
-322 ADLVAAHEERAG
+322 ADHAAALEGKARYA
-334 YTAGMDAF
+334 AAMDVF
-342 FERYDL
+342 FERHDL
-348 LVTPTLPCPP
+348 LITPTMPCPP

-368 VAGRP
+368 VAGQP

-399 FDGGGLPVGLQIVG
+399 RDSDGLPVGLHIVG

-423 AARAFERAFPWSYEG
+423 AARAFERAFPWSYDG
-438 LDLQDAG
+438 LDLV
-445 MHA
+445 

>member
-1 MSAAGLIESFRR
+1 MTTAGLIESFRSHER
-13 RELSPVEVA
+13 SPVEVA
-22 EDTLARID
+22 REALERIEALDTRL
-30 AAEPRVNAF
+30 NAF
-39 VTLTPDLALEQ
+39 VTRTPDLALGQ
-50 AAAAE
+50 AAEAE
-55 RAHAGGTA
+55 RAHAAETA
-63 GPLAGVPVAIKDLVD
+63 GPLAGIPIAIKDLVD

-89 VHQGEVAETDSPLV
+89 VHQGEIAGADSPLV
-103 ARIRAAGAVMVGKTT
+103 ARIRAAGAVIVGKTT

-141 HGLTAGGSSGGAAA
+141 HGLTAGGSSGGSAA
-155 AVAAGVVRMAHGGD
+155 AVAAGVVGMAQGGD

-176 PSSFCGVFGLKPTV
+176 PASFCGVFGLKPTV
-190 GLVPAVAGSGL
+190 GLVPTAAGSGL

-207 ARTVSDAALL
+207 ARTVADAALL
-217 LDAMAGTTHSASL
+217 LDVMAGTSL
-230 DAGVDGVRAAWSAD
+230 SSSIDEGVEGVRAAWTAD
-244 LGYAAVEAEVLDV
+244 LGYAAVEAGVLEV

-274 ADPGLDDPWPIVDRI
+274 ADPGLDDPWPIVDPI

-295 QDEDP
+295 QGEDP
-300 AKRDLADP
+300 DKRDLADP
-308 GRWDVVEQ
+308 GRWQVVER
-316 GMRMTE
+316 GLRMTE
-322 ADLVAAHEERAG
+322 ADLAAAHEARG
-334 YTAGMDAF
+334 SYTAAMDAF
-342 FERYDL
+342 FERHDL
-348 LVTPTLPCPP
+348 LVTPTMPCPP

-399 FDGGGLPVGLQIVG
+399 HDRDGLPVGLQIVG

-423 AARAFERAFPWSYEG
+423 AARAFERAFPWSYDG
-438 LDLQDAG
+438 LDLV
-445 MHA
+445 